1 METNIPTPNRTAG
14 EGRLACGSLTIVFLL
29 VGCVPSIV
37 IDPAAKADID
47 ARVANLRVSSTVVT
61 APPPDLL
68 ESSRPAVGQWVQYK
82 VSLLEGGAKFVT
94 EKIIGEEG
102 GALWYEEVEDTY
114 EGRVV
119 QQLLFAVDYDGTG
132 HAKVELRAART
143 KDEKG
148 RIVTLSRAALW
159 EANHGIAFQIYWA
172 RAVGVAN
179 IRHWPA
185 LPHETTAVPA
195 GRFEG
200 CYREHEEHLVGR
212 NRGQPWI
219 VDAWSHPD
227 VPLSGLVRR
236 DGHHGIRGVR
246 LELVGYGVTGARS
259 DF

>member
-114 EGRVV
+114 RDVSCNSCC
-119 QQLLFAVDYDGTG
+119 
-132 HAKVELRAART
+132 
-143 KDEKG
+143 
-148 RIVTLSRAALW
+148 SRST
-159 EANHGIAFQIYWA
+159 
-172 RAVGVAN
+172 
-179 IRHWPA
+179 
-185 LPHETTAVPA
+185 TTAPVMPRSSSELLGRRTRRGASSLCPA
-195 GRFEG
+195 PPYGKRITVLRSRSTG
-200 CYREHEEHLVGR
+200 
-212 NRGQPWI
+212 P
-219 VDAWSHPD
+219 
-227 VPLSGLVRR
+227 
-236 DGHHGIRGVR
+236 
-246 LELVGYGVTGARS
+246 EL
-259 DF
+259 